1 MYAIDGRGVQL
12 FAASYAKRAPL
23 DGDVEPAPAA
33 AVTLNAENRAGKPDP
48 TTALLKEARC

>member
-23 DGDVEPAPAA
+23 DGDVEPTPAA
-33 AVTLNAENRAGKPDP
+33 AVTLNATNGAGKTAP

>member
-12 FAASYAKRAPL
+12 FAVPYAKRAPL

-33 AVTLNAENRAGKPDP
+33 AVTLNAENGAGKPDP